1 MNNKT
6 KKGIKMAVIMK
17 MDTYRKSILV
27 KQVLK
32 LVEEELS
39 TNGGAYGLEC
49 KVKEY
54 KRKSKQEDKLYFT
67 SYMPISLT
75 RH

>member
-1 MNNKT
+1 
-6 KKGIKMAVIMK
+6 MAVIME

-32 LVEEELS
+32 LVEKELS

-54 KRKSKQEDKLYFT
+54 KRKNNQANNLHFT